1 MKVKK
6 NKKKVLKR
14 IDLERTLTKFYIV
27 GNTSLLILAVVNG
40 VLWKNERISS
50 FVIGWCV
57 CALMSTTVTS
67 IVSHNNFKYEMDNIA
82 RKYLDARWNSGIWE
96 VDEDGEKKK
105 NRNARNNK

>member
-14 IDLERTLTKFYIV
+14 MDLERILTKFFIV

-67 IVSHNNFKYEMDNIA
+67 IVGHNNFKYDMDNIA
-82 RKYLDARWNSGIWE
+82 RRYLDARWNSEIE
-96 VDEDGEKKK
+96 VDGDGEKKK
-105 NRNARNNK
+105 NRSARNNK